1 MARKIVKHRHSIDA
15 ALEHGLSQGLIESTN
30 TKIRLLSRIAF
41 GFRSPEALIALAML
55 ALGGHRP
62 ALPGRYHPRISQES
76 LFDCVEAAARAGQR
90 TDAAR
95 HAQEA
100 MRLRLAEISP
110 RTAALALAMTA
121 MTGSDSEA
129 GDLYQSALDHPGL
142 VDSPFQ
148 YARVALA
155 HGVWLRSKAHR
166 GDARAALEAAADTFD
181 RLGAR
186 PWSQQARFELRALGA
201 PTARSTVL
209 TTRERRVAELAATG
223 ESSRQI
229 AAKLSI
235 STRTVDAH
243 LYRVFSKLGISRRA
257 ELGTALQATRHCEP
271 LPRLSSETG

>member
-1 MARKIVKHRHSIDA
+1 MDVARTHAAEVRSWATPRHLQRLVVA
-15 ALEHGLSQGLIESTN
+15 ADRTEVRVALSQ
-30 TKIRLLSRIAF
+30 ADY
-41 GFRSPEALIALAML
+41 
-55 ALGGHRP
+55 GGAYRAAARTRP
-62 ALPGRYHPRISQES
+62 DGRNPGQNIHDTVDD
-76 LFDCVEAAARAGQR
+76 LFDCVEAAARAVQR

-110 RTAALALAMTA
+110 RTTALTLAMTA

-155 HGVWLRSKAHR
+155 QGIWLRSKPHR
-166 GDARAALEAAADTFD
+166 GDAQAALEAAADTFD

-209 TTRERRVAELAATG
+209 TTQERRVAELAATG